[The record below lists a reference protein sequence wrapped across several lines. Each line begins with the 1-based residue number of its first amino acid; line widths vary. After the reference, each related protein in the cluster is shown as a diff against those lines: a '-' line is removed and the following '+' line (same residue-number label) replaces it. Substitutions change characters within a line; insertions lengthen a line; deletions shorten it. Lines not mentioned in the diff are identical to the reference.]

1 MERVEPAL
9 LLPEQEAEFANAPN
23 DIKYLIRK
31 YYPLVWNKPS
41 KYLETGFVITLF
53 GLIEHAR
60 AAEKDEAKA
69 GRAADVEGRAAGRVK
84 RAKNAEKSAEW
95 VEWHRGC
102 TARKAWVEAKNAE
115 WRARVAARKAAI
127 AGWDAHVE
135 EARVAYQEAKLTP
148 VPAQPV

>member
-1 MERVEPAL
+1 MVEVVL
-9 LLPEQEAEFANAPN
+9 LAPELEAEFATAPD

-53 GLIEHAR
+53 GLIEHAK

-69 GRAADVEGRAAGRVK
+69 TRTADAEQRVEGRAK
-84 RAKNAEKSAEW
+84 RAKNVEKGVEW
-95 VEWHRGC
+95 VDWQKACSTR
-102 TARKAWVEAKNAE
+102 RAWVESKNAE
-115 WRARVAARKAAI
+115 WRARVSARKAAI
-127 AGWDAHVE
+127 AQWDAHVE

-148 VPAQPV
+148 VPSQPA